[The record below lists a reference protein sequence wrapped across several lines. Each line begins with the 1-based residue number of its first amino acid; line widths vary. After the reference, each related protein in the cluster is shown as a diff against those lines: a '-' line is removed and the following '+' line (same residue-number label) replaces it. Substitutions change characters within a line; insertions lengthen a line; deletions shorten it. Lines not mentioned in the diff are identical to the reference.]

1 MIIVILIL
9 SIAFNLYCLFLT
21 LFRITKIKGL
31 TEDLLPT
38 KAKQEY
44 LKTLKYYIKVFLICL
59 GFPIFTTM
67 MTFIG
72 IIRFIFPIISIIIS
86 SKILYKIF
94 DEMEEFDFNK
104 KDIEIL
110 KEFLQQR
117 RKETENK
124 KSKIKVIQ
132 SEEDLIDEEEIKNI
146 TDKKNDV
153 S

>member
-1 MIIVILIL
+1 
-9 SIAFNLYCLFLT
+9 
-21 LFRITKIKGL
+21 
-31 TEDLLPT
+31 
-38 KAKQEY
+38 
-44 LKTLKYYIKVFLICL
+44 
-59 GFPIFTTM
+59 
-67 MTFIG
+67 
-72 IIRFIFPIISIIIS
+72 
-86 SKILYKIF
+86 
-94 DEMEEFDFNK
+94 MEEFDFNK

-146 TDKKNDV
+146 TDKKNDA